1 MFKNGSIGT
10 LNMIGGT
17 TRGGRTVHI
26 TGTKG
31 EIQGYWESNV
41 FTLRVYDGAKQK
53 FTEEDFDVTEQIKS
67 GHMGG
72 DESIMRDVIKF
83 LNKDYSSFSI
93 TKIEDS
99 INGHLCVYGAE
110 VSRKEGRIIDIDE
123 FKRG

>member
-10 LNMIGGT
+10 LNMLGGT
-17 TRGGRTVHI
+17 TKGGRTVHI

-41 FTLRVYDGAKQK
+41 FTLRVYDGVNQR
-53 FTEEDFDVTEQIKS
+53 FTEQEFDVSEQVKT

-72 DESIMRDVIKF
+72 DDCIMRDVIKF
-83 LNKDYSSFSI
+83 LNNDFSSFSI
-93 TKIEDS
+93 TNIEDS

-110 VSRKEGRIIDIDE
+110 ESRKSGRIISIDDL
-123 FKRG
+123 RR